1 MQPFSGYL
9 PYESRP
15 TCTGWQARPAW
26 SQVPR
31 LRKPST
37 KPLRVGVLPAC
48 WRRGHREVARDVP
61 GVVPVVGYSVDPR
74 LLEVG
79 LELLGGLVADLDRLV
94 GLEQHRV
101 RPHDGRGGRVEEVLA
116 VPGRHEDR
124 LHLHAVLLEP
134 LEDGEVGRRHQREV
148 RRVGARV
155 LDAED
160 DGPDV
165 GAAEVDRGVGVDRL
179 EPLRR
184 PGVLLGGL
192 GRGGRRRRGAVGDR
206 GALLGAELLH
216 DLGGVVVPEAVER
229 RRVAQRRQHGLV
241 ALLPVVGAVV
251 ATPDHGHAGAEQV
264 PVGQERERG
273 VVDHREHL
281 AVLHEVL
288 RPGQVRT
295 RRLVVDVL
303 DLDLAAVDAA
313 RGVGA
318 VDARLARLARV
329 LERRTGGAGLGEDVA
344 ELDRLGA
351 HAGIGARLRTDSRGG
366 QPDHGDRGDGGSC
379 DGAQCAPAPMVHCPT
394 PQSTRA
400 PGHLSSC
407 RSRGGQRIAIRPRAG
422 RARPLTRRGE
432 PANRLPSHD
441 DLGRVRVPRSL
452 AVPSW

>member
-1 MQPFSGYL
+1 MQPLAGYL

-15 TCTGWQARPAW
+15 TVHGLAGQARL
-26 SQVPR
+26 VPGAEVAEAVDEALAGGR
-31 LRKPST
+31 LAR
-37 KPLRVGVLPAC
+37 LLE
-48 WRRGHREVARDVP
+48 RGHRQVTRDVSR
-61 GVVPVVGYSVDPR
+61 VDPVVGHAADPR

-79 LELLGGLVADLDRLV
+79 LELLGRLVADLHRLV

-101 RPHDGRGGRVEEVLA
+101 RPHDGRGGRVEQVLP

-124 LHLHAVLLEP
+124 LELDAVLLEP

-148 RRVGARV
+148 GGVGARV

-165 GAAEVDRGVGVDRL
+165 GATEVDGGVGVDRL

-184 PGVLLGGL
+184 PGVVLGGL

-216 DLGGVVVPEAVER
+216 DLGGVVVAEAVER

-241 ALLPVVGAVV
+241 ALLRRSTCRRSHPRPSARPGV
-251 ATPDHGHAGAEQV
+251 EQV
-264 PVGQERERG
+264 PVGEERERR
-273 VVDHREHL
+273 VVDHREHV

-288 RPGQVRT
+288 RPGQVRA

-318 VDARLARLARV
+318 VDAGLARLARV

-379 DGAQCAPAPMVHCPT
+379 DGAECAPAPMVHCPT

-400 PGHLSSC
+400 PERLGSC
-407 RSRGGQRIAIRPRAG
+407 FSGRNVSRFAHELG
-422 RARPLTRRGE
+422 ARPVTRRGE

-441 DLGRVRVPRSL
+441 DLGRVRVLRSL